1 MIFQLLRYNSTINIA
16 RVSKHRNI
24 KTSDHQII
32 KMKGNIPSRKKQLI
46 PPSEDL
52 IEYLAHYNREV
63 KLPLHYEDLTHY
75 ESSLPLLDQHGEDT
89 LWETVYYGE
98 YDRQSIFRALTQ
110 IYSLLKTDG
119 DTEVIKHLNI
129 ARIDF
134 CTFGNTKP
142 FRIRIINRLNDNYDH
157 FYIKKAD
164 ASRVYGLE
172 LEDLL
177 SPNRVTYLI
186 DGDTLI
192 EEHVAGIPGDDFMK
206 EHLETST
213 FNQIRIAKE
222 FIKFNERCF
231 VRLLGD
237 MRSYNYVVDITPD
250 IEGNQYRLRAI
261 DFDQQSY
268 EGRKS
273 FYLPQY
279 FKENN
284 PIIFMGIE
292 HMRPKTVT
300 QYQLEERSLIAARV
314 KTSPIR
320 FRTLFQVMIK
330 DRLSSEQKV
339 AQLKEELAYHHK
351 TRAFEHCRTMGDIV
365 LANIKLLLAKDFK
378 QSIII

>member
-1 MIFQLLRYNSTINIA
+1 M
-16 RVSKHRNI
+16 
-24 KTSDHQII
+24 
-32 KMKGNIPSRKKQLI
+32 MKGNVPSKKKQLI
-46 PPSEDL
+46 PPSAPL
-52 IEYLAHYNREV
+52 KGYLKRYNRQVE
-63 KLPLHYEDLTHY
+63 LPLHYNDLTQY
-75 ESSLPLLDQHGEDT
+75 ESSLPLLDRNGNDT
-89 LWETVYYGE
+89 LWETVYFSE
-98 YDRQSIFRALTQ
+98 YDRNSIFKSLTA

-119 DTEVIKHLNI
+119 DTHVTEHLTV

-164 ASRVYGLE
+164 ASRIYGLE

-177 SPNRVTYLI
+177 SPNRVTFLV

-206 EHLETST
+206 NHLETT
-213 FNQIRIAKE
+213 NFDQIRIAKE

-250 IEGNQYRLRAI
+250 IEGSQYRLRAI

-292 HMRPKTVT
+292 HMRPETVS

-320 FRTLFQVMIK
+320 FRNLFEVMIK
-330 DRLSSEQKV
+330 DKLSAPEKV
-339 AQLKEELAYHHK
+339 DQLKHELGYHHK
-351 TRAFEHCRTMGDIV
+351 SQSFQKCKSMGEIV
-365 LANIKLLLAKDFK
+365 LTNIKLLLAKDFK
-378 QSIII
+378 QSIIIG